1 MTINKR
7 VRILRTEYLKISQ
20 EKFGKQIGLKR
31 TSIDNIEREKCK
43 LTDRNLK
50 AICDTHNV
58 REEWLRTG
66 EEPIFLEIE
75 EKSLMEQLTEEFK
88 LSATSKHLLETYLG
102 LSKESQ
108 KGFEDFVFKIARK
121 FNQKKTIKK

>member
-1 MTINKR
+1 MDEVNKR

-20 EKFGKQIGLKR
+20 EKLGKTIGISQS
-31 TSIDNIEREKCK
+31 TVNSIEKSECK

-66 EEPIFLEIE
+66 EEPIFLPSKDKILID
-75 EKSLMEQLTEEFK
+75 KVAEEFN
-88 LSATSKHLLETYLG
+88 LSDVSKSIIETYLS
-102 LSKESQ
+102 LSEESQ
-108 KGFEDFVFKIARK
+108 KSFEEFVFKLVPK
-121 FNQKKTIKK
+121 IK